1 MKFVIS
7 TANYF
12 TMKILKSSIILIFV
26 ALVSCSSNK
35 SLYNSKEYDKVVNNL
50 TNKASKNK
58 LNESQFEYLYKAY
71 HQANQDDF
79 TKIMELKKSGQP
91 DIWTDIYYRTNSIN
105 ERQNKV
111 DKLSNDIKTAL
122 DYKKLNLDEE
132 LNNSKNKAENFLCAK
147 TNQLLKEPDVN
158 NIKEAEVL
166 INQLQR
172 LSPNNQNIENLRLR
186 LVISS
191 AQRIIFR
198 IATPTELYLPDD
210 FAKLAL
216 DFDDNTIYDVPFDIV
231 PIDSLSYDLM
241 ILVMINEKK
250 ISPERIDAV
259 TFEEKNGDKIAK
271 VTDKTMS
278 KTATI
283 IGEIELID
291 VKSKDVLIKT
301 PFDISS
307 TFYHKY
313 AIFEGDKEACSKQT
327 LSLLNSEAIDF
338 PQDNALLKDV
348 SRQLNKVLKSHYQKN

>member
-1 MKFVIS
+1 
-7 TANYF
+7 
-12 TMKILKSSIILIFV
+12 MKILKLSIILIFV
-26 ALVSCSSNK
+26 TLVSCRSNK

-50 TNKASKNK
+50 TKKASKNK
-58 LNESQFEYLYKAY
+58 LNESQFEYLYMAY

-91 DIWTDIYYRTNSIN
+91 DIWTEIYYRTNSIN

-111 DKLSNDIKTAL
+111 DKFPNNIKTAL
-122 DYKKLNLDEE
+122 DYKELNLDEE
-132 LNNSKNKAENFLCAK
+132 LNNSKNRAEDFLSAK
-147 TNQLLKEPDVN
+147 TYHLLKEPEAD
-158 NIKEAEVL
+158 NIKEAETL

-172 LSPNNQNIENLRLR
+172 LNPKNPNIEDLRLR
-186 LVISS
+186 LIISS

-216 DFDDNTIYDVPFDIV
+216 NFDDNTIYNVPFDIV
-231 PIDSLSYDLM
+231 PIDSISYDLM
-241 ILVMINEKK
+241 ILVMINERK

-259 TFEEKNGDKIAK
+259 TFEEKNGDKIAM
-271 VTDKTMS
+271 VTDKTMN

-291 VKSKDVLIKT
+291 VKSRDVLVKT

-313 AIFEGDKEACSKQT
+313 AIFEGDMEACSKQT
-327 LSLLNSEAIDF
+327 LSLLNNKIIDF

-348 SRQLNKVLKSHYQKN
+348 ARQLNEALKSYYQKK